1 MAECQMKNVPNRMR
15 AGDFESLSQLM
26 ALAATKP
33 TFSTRA
39 QNPLRDHPERLLQAD
54 EKRPIATRSQ
64 YAAQSETVPYNMS
77 LARPYTEPE
86 ARGLRGVVAMFTQS
100 SSLL

>member
-1 MAECQMKNVPNRMR
+1 MMKNVPNRMR
-15 AGDFESLSQLM
+15 AGDFESPSPLM